1 MGDVYSSVYEIS
13 RKYRRNTKSA
23 WTYDSSFKCGF
34 EIDIDTDKRV
44 KFQAAADFGK
54 ILIQSFLGSS
64 FKLSRASSGS
74 ATF

>member
-44 KFQAAADFGK
+44 KFQAPAPT
-54 ILIQSFLGSS
+54 ISSYLISGFRISS
-64 FKLSRASSGS
+64 TGLS
-74 ATF
+74 T